1 MKRDATTF
9 AAIDVGSTKIC
20 TVVGDLSLGPQPRI
34 LGVGVTPS
42 AGITRGMVD
51 NIYEATESI
60 RQSVEKAERASGTR
74 IYSAYVSI
82 AGAHVSSMNSRGI
95 IAVPNRD
102 RPIGADDLER
112 VLEAARTV
120 SIPTNR
126 ETLHALPRYYMVD
139 GQDNVSD
146 PVGMYGQRLDVE
158 THVITGSIS
167 AVQNLT
173 KCVEGAGVHLDALVL
188 SPLADALAVLDEE
201 EREQGVVL
209 ADIGGGTTGIAIF
222 SEGSVIHTSVLP
234 VGGTH
239 ITRDLVVGLRVP
251 FSSAEA
257 LKRLRGHALASA
269 VTDETVD
276 IDAFGS
282 DRIKVVSTRQISE
295 IIQARAEEILEMV
308 FMEVRRAGF
317 EDTLSAGIVITGG
330 TANLRGLPDLAEK
343 VLNIPARVGV
353 PGRFSGLVDSL
364 DTPAHATAVGLLDWA
379 LRENAAEGR
388 FIRVVP
394 SMPSIDFNKLRRRV
408 GGWAR
413 ALLPE

>member
-1 MKRDATTF
+1 MKRNATTF

-34 LGVGVTPS
+34 LGVGIAPS

-60 RQSVEKAERASGTR
+60 RQSIEKAERASGTR

-102 RPIGADDLER
+102 RPISGDDVER

-126 ETLHALPRYYMVD
+126 ETLHAVPRYYVVD

-146 PVGMYGQRLDVE
+146 PVGMFGQRLDVE

-222 SEGSVIHTSVLP
+222 SEGSIIHTSVLP

-251 FSSAEA
+251 YSSAEV
-257 LKRLRGHALASA
+257 LKREHGYALSSA
-269 VTDETVD
+269 ITDETVEV
-276 IDAFGS
+276 DAFGN
-282 DRIKVVSTRQISE
+282 DRLKVVSTRQISE
-295 IIQARAEEILEMV
+295 IIQARMEEILEMV

-317 EDTLSAGIVITGG
+317 EDTLSAGIVLTGG

-353 PGRFSGLVDSL
+353 PGRFSGLVESL
-364 DTPAHATAVGLLDWA
+364 HSPAHATSVGLLDWA
-379 LRENAAEGR
+379 LRENAVEGR
-388 FIRVVP
+388 FVRVMP
-394 SMPSIDFNKLRRRV
+394 SIPSIDFDGIRQRL